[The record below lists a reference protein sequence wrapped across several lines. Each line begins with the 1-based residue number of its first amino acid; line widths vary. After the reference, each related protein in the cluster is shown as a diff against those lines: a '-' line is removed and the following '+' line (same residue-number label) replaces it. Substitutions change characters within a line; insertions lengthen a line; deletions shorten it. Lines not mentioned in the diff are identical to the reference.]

1 MSHSFLGKERPLL
14 VKEIAVILKKRKEKE
29 PAMDYVTTQASAQL
43 P

>member
-14 VKEIAVILKKRKEKE
+14 VKAIAVILKKEKE